1 VLASPIC
8 DTGLAALARG
18 YAICAAAEGK
28 SPPSISIVL
37 SSLKYLDAFLS
48 MIGAPRDVT
57 LIRPWELRNFIL
69 YLREKPCFS
78 GHPYARSQ
86 NRGLSSHTI
95 NTYLR
100 SLRTFW
106 SWLVSEE
113 IITDNPF
120 KKVKIPRASK
130 KIMATFSEHDIKLL
144 LGAIDT
150 QSAEG
155 YRDYVV
161 ILTLLDTGLR
171 VSELGSLLIED
182 VKIEEGTLKVLGKG
196 NRERVVPIGSRV
208 QKGLWCY
215 ISRYRRKPVP
225 PVPGYLF
232 LTRQGSRMTK
242 NRIEAIVS
250 RYGKKAG
257 LSGVRCS
264 PHTLRHTAAV
274 SFLRNG
280 GDVFSLQRML
290 GHRSLE
296 MTRRY
301 LELSDSDL
309 LRAHLGASPVD
320 NLDLKIT
327 RYKKR

>member
-1 VLASPIC
+1 MLASSIC
-8 DTGLAALARG
+8 GTEIGALARG

-28 SPPSISIVL
+28 SPPSITIVL
-37 SSLKYLDAFLS
+37 SSLKYLDKFLS
-48 MIGAPRDVT
+48 IIGASSDVSR
-57 LIRPWELRNFIL
+57 IGAWELRNFIL

-78 GHPYARSQ
+78 GHPYARPQ
-86 NRGLSSHTI
+86 TRGLTSHTI

-100 SLRTFW
+100 SLRIFW

-120 KKVKIPRASK
+120 KKVKVPKASK
-130 KIMATFSEHDIKLL
+130 KIMATFSEHDIQLL

-171 VSELGSLLIED
+171 VSELGSLLLAD
-182 VKIEEGTLKVLGKG
+182 VKIEEGTLKVMGKG
-196 NRERVVPIGSRV
+196 SRERVVPIGSRV
-208 QKGLWCY
+208 QKHLWRY
-215 ISRYRRKPVP
+215 ISRYRRKALP

-232 LTRQGSRMTK
+232 LTRQGGPLTK
-242 NRIEAIVS
+242 NRIGAIVS

-257 LSGVRCS
+257 LFGVRCS

-274 SFLRNG
+274 SFLRNN

-301 LELSDSDL
+301 CELSDADL
-309 LRAHLGASPVD
+309 VRAHLGASPVD
-320 NLDLKIT
+320 HLDLKII
-327 RYKKR
+327 RYR